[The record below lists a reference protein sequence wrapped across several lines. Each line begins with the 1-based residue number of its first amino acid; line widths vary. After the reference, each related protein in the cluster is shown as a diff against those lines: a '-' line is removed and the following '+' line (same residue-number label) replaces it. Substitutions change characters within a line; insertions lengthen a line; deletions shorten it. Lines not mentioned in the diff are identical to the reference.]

1 MCSRDT
7 HTVVPRNLNPPAL
20 ALLFQTRVLLHGS
33 FTRARPAGVLTKG
46 CTRLFPSR
54 ADPSIRT
61 DSKQDAH
68 ARNSVGLV
76 MSMVTIGD
84 AATATSDSAAETVI
98 QSDRAIDWL
107 VLE

>member
-1 MCSRDT
+1 
-7 HTVVPRNLNPPAL
+7 
-20 ALLFQTRVLLHGS
+20 
-33 FTRARPAGVLTKG
+33 
-46 CTRLFPSR
+46 
-54 ADPSIRT
+54 
-61 DSKQDAH
+61 
-68 ARNSVGLV
+68 